1 MTVYNFDTQLTE
13 GKFKNNPK
21 TVREA
26 FESDNKIIFKLI
38 KKYGYSFSDDVL
50 AEAGIKKIV
59 RNQTFTNVI
68 VEHDKPRVDNKK
80 LKKDKKSIDEI
91 LDEICDEHNNIK
103 EDDSF
108 NFKSLDNDLNNAEM
122 PIEPEV

>member
-38 KKYGYSFSDDVL
+38 KKYGYRFSDDVL

-103 EDDSF
+103 EYDSF

>member
-1 MTVYNFDTQLTE
+1 MKIYNFDTQLTE

-38 KKYGYSFSDDVL
+38 KKYGYNFSDEVL
-50 AEAGIKKIV
+50 AEAGIKKIIH
-59 RNQTFTNVI
+59 NQTFTNVI
-68 VEHDKPRVDNKK
+68 VDHDPVKPDNKK
-80 LKKDKKSIDEI
+80 YKKDKKS

-108 NFKSLDNDLNNAEM
+108 SFSSLDNDLNNAEM
-122 PIEPEV
+122 PIEPEI